1 MKAWGN
7 SNQNL
12 YGSKLDQAVYRRV
25 IVSFFSDA
33 PFPTERVTVFLITPI
48 SSFPARMQFAGIN
61 HAFAMSR
68 CSRTNQLVSKANDW
82 RVMIERLRQC
92 RLAVLPQD
100 SAGGHYSFY
109 KLTC

>member
-33 PFPTERVTVFLITPI
+33 PFPTERVTVFLITSI
-48 SSFPARMQFAGIN
+48 SSFPARMQFAGIKLTM
-61 HAFAMSR
+61 HS
-68 CSRTNQLVSKANDW
+68 
-82 RVMIERLRQC
+82 QC
-92 RLAVLPQD
+92 RAALAPINWCPRPMI
-100 SAGGHYSFY
+100 GG
-109 KLTC
+109 